1 MDNKYSH
8 IGHDKK
14 KFVQN
19 MFDKIS
25 PKYDFFNHLTTFY
38 IDEYWRNR
46 FIKKLNIKNDATILD
61 IATGTG
67 DIIIQICKNKVVNGV
82 GLDCS
87 KKMLKIANIKSKKK
101 ELSNLKFIHGYA
113 EKLPFENDSID
124 MITISFGF
132 RNFNNYET
140 ALNEIYR
147 VLKPEGKL
155 AILEFCRPK
164 NSLFQKIFSFYFNKI
179 IPIIGKI
186 LTGEKIFDYLPES
199 VNNFFSKNE
208 LLEKIETFGFKNT
221 YAKNLT
227 FGICSIVI
235 GTKSNSIN

>member
-14 KFVQN
+14 NFVQN

-38 IDEYWRNR
+38 IDKYWRNR
-46 FIKKLNIKNDATILD
+46 FIKKLHIKNNATIVD

-67 DIIIQICKNKVVNGV
+67 DIIIQICKNNDINGI

-87 KKMLKIANIKSKKK
+87 KKMLEIANTKSKKK
-101 ELSNLKFIHGYA
+101 DISNLKFIHGYA

-132 RNFNNYET
+132 RNFN
-140 ALNEIYR
+140 
-147 VLKPEGKL
+147 
-155 AILEFCRPK
+155 
-164 NSLFQKIFSFYFNKI
+164 
-179 IPIIGKI
+179 
-186 LTGEKIFDYLPES
+186 DY
-199 VNNFFSKNE
+199 
-208 LLEKIETFGFKNT
+208 
-221 YAKNLT
+221 
-227 FGICSIVI
+227 
-235 GTKSNSIN
+235 